1 MARNE
6 EKAQAL
12 LNRFLASKQERIR
25 RPPRQRPVSTAEC
38 FDLHQAD
45 RWRQQV
51 LREIGKKVMD
61 IQNAG
66 LGEYRLRDLNDE
78 INKLIQEKGRW
89 EARILELGGPDYAK
103 SAPKVTDSQGYEIDD
118 PRGTGYRYFGAAK
131 NLPGVK
137 ELFEKEPQKKVKR
150 TRRDLYKNID
160 GDYYGFRDEEDGIL
174 LEVEREAEKRLRS
187 EALQSW
193 TDSVEEL
200 YSRVTVAELPL
211 SEAHQEPEPS
221 FVSYVPLPDEKEIER
236 RVIER
241 RKADL
246 MAQYASDSL
255 QEQQEEAKALLH
267 KK

>member
-12 LNRFLASKQERIR
+12 LNRFLAGKQGRLYTK
-25 RPPRQRPVSTAEC
+25 PKKRPVSTADC
-38 FDLHQAD
+38 YDLHQAD

-78 INKLIQEKGRW
+78 INKLIREKGHW

-103 SAPKVTDSQGYEIDD
+103 SAPKITDSQGYEIDD

-131 NLPGVK
+131 QLPGVK
-137 ELFEKEPQKKVKR
+137 ELFEKPPPKQIKR
-150 TRRDLYKNID
+150 SRQDMTKNID
-160 GDYYGFRDEEDGIL
+160 GDYYGFRDEDDGIL
-174 LEVEREAEKRLRS
+174 LEIEIEAEKKLRS
-187 EALQSW
+187 AAIHDWNADLDAQYSAVVSEMPVPELEAPIE
-193 TDSVEEL
+193 VVPEE
-200 YSRVTVAELPL
+200 VTV
-211 SEAHQEPEPS
+211 
-221 FVSYVPLPDEKEIER
+221 PDEKEFER
-236 RVIER
+236 RLLEK

-246 MAQYASDSL
+246 MKQYASQEL
-255 QEQQEEAKALLH
+255 QEQQAEAKSFLH
-267 KK
+267 KR

>member
-25 RPPRQRPVSTAEC
+25 RPPKKRPSHTSEC
-38 FDLHQAD
+38 FDLNEAD
-45 RWRQQV
+45 RWRQQI

-78 INKLIQEKGRW
+78 INSLIREKGLW
-89 EARILELGGPDYAK
+89 EARILELGGPDYVK
-103 SAPKVTDSQGYEIDD
+103 SAPKVTDSQGYEIND

-131 NLPGVK
+131 HLPGVK
-137 ELFEKEPQKKVKR
+137 ELFEKEPPKKVKR
-150 TRRDLYKNID
+150 TRHELCKNIN
-160 GDYYGFRDEEDGIL
+160 GDYYGFRDEEDGVL
-174 LEVEREAEKRLRS
+174 LEAEREAETKLRVEAFRTETLQPEMHRREEIS
-187 EALQSW
+187 E
-193 TDSVEEL
+193 TFVEEEKHFED
-200 YSRVTVAELPL
+200 APG
-211 SEAHQEPEPS
+211 PS
-221 FVSYVPLPDEKEIER
+221 VPLPDEKEIEQR
-236 RVIER
+236 ILKK

-246 MAQYASDSL
+246 IAQYASDRL
-255 QEQQEEAKALLH
+255 MEQQEEAKSLLH

>member
-25 RPPRQRPVSTAEC
+25 RPPRPRPVVTSEC

-78 INKLIQEKGRW
+78 INKLIREKTLW

-103 SAPKVTDSQGYEIDD
+103 SAPKVTDSQGYEISD
-118 PRGTGYRYFGAAK
+118 PQGTGYRYFGAAK

-137 ELFEKEPQKKVKR
+137 ELFEREPPKKPKR
-150 TRRDLYKNID
+150 TRQDLYKDID
-160 GDYYGFRDEEDGIL
+160 GDYYGFRDEEDGVL
-174 LEVEREAEKRLRS
+174 LEVEREAEKKLRQQTSAQDWNPPVASS
-187 EALQSW
+187 E
-193 TDSVEEL
+193 TTEE
-200 YSRVTVAELPL
+200 RTPPEATTIPETVIPAEVT
-211 SEAHQEPEPS
+211 
-221 FVSYVPLPDEKEIER
+221 LPDEKEIER
-236 RVIER
+236 RILEK
-241 RKADL
+241 RKKEL
-246 MAQYASDSL
+246 MALYASESL
-255 QEQQEEAKALLH
+255 QEKQEEAKSLLH